1 MLKYFLIK
9 MSSIFYYLRYF
20 FGVCF
25 FIFFTHRP
33 LQLLFCS
40 IRKKL
45 FQLKL
50 SQFVVAVF
58 QSGNSRKT
66 IEAIIAKRWKT
77 DVRLKYA
84 NQASAVGIE
93 TIQRFGVFEMKP
105 HRTSCSLLCNLV
117 VPCCIGVLSEYL
129 RVKYFRKSSHL
140 VRQPDIV

>member
-1 MLKYFLIK
+1 MFGTRCILRGSFLACISYFNFICGVFSGCLGAKCYRKSFSLHFKAWCMLKYFLIK
-9 MSSIFYYLRYF
+9 MSSIFYYLRCF
-20 FGVCF
+20 FGVYF

-33 LQLLFCS
+33 LQLFFCS

-45 FQLKL
+45 FQLKS

-84 NQASAVGIE
+84 N
-93 TIQRFGVFEMKP
+93 
-105 HRTSCSLLCNLV
+105 
-117 VPCCIGVLSEYL
+117 
-129 RVKYFRKSSHL
+129 
-140 VRQPDIV
+140 